1 MAPVLGVS
9 NRFKS
14 RKNQFEDARICYS
27 KALLSDRNVG
37 MQSGLILVALV
48 LLLLLFHPTLFFVHY
63 FLLSAAVFAKTAR
76 NRLSPENSSVSDTIY
91 YDIMFLPKNLVENC
105 NFTMFSRWSCHL
117 FLNINGGSTTSL
129 HCSESF

>member
-9 NRFKS
+9 NKVKN

-27 KALLSDRNVG
+27 KALPSDRNVG

-63 FLLSAAVFAKTAR
+63 FLLSAAVFAKTAG
-76 NRLSPENSSVSDTIY
+76 NRLSPENSSVSDTIIN
-91 YDIMFLPKNLVENC
+91 DIIFLPK
-105 NFTMFSRWSCHL
+105 T
-117 FLNINGGSTTSL
+117 
-129 HCSESF
+129 